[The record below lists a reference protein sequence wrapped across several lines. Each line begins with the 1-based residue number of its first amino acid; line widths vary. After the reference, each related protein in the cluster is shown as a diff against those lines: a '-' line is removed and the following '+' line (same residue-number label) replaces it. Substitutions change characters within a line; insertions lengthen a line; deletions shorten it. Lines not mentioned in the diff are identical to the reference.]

1 MNRAAGSLAQYSVV
15 GVEPG
20 FRVGDGDDPVRS
32 VDRPEHAA
40 RNRPTSRRV
49 HLARF
54 SCNRV
59 AGNAVNGRTPADDG
73 SRVRGVPGGNA
84 VFAP

>member
-1 MNRAAGSLAQYSVV
+1 MNRAAGSLAPYSV
-15 GVEPG
+15 GGAEPG
-20 FRVGDGDDPVRS
+20 FRVDDGDDPARS

-40 RNRPTSRRV
+40 GNQPTSSRA
-49 HLARF
+49 HPARF
-54 SCNRV
+54 GCKRV

-73 SRVRGVPGGNA
+73 SRMRGVSGGNA

>member
-1 MNRAAGSLAQYSVV
+1 MNRAAGSLAPYSVV
-15 GVEPG
+15 GAEPG
-20 FRVGDGDDPVRS
+20 FRVGDDDGPARS

-40 RNRPTSRRV
+40 RNQPTSSPV
-49 HLARF
+49 HLSRF

-73 SRVRGVPGGNA
+73 SRMRGVSGGNA